1 MADVV
6 FDCVGYGTTI
16 PTGAPCGDSLIFN
29 FFLLPITYKEFLRM
43 YECEKKEKKSATFVP
58 SSFSVLCDSLL
69 EIGSYSC

>member
-29 FFLLPITYKEFLRM
+29 FFLLPITYKEFLR
-43 YECEKKEKKSATFVP
+43 KKEKKSATFVP
-58 SSFSVLCDSLL
+58 ASFSVLCDSLL